1 MSNNIFEYVK
11 VINQKSKKAFDNIS
25 RSSSKDRNLAIL
37 NTSLIIKK
45 KQDEIL
51 QANKIDL
58 ENAKQKKLTDA
69 FVDRLILND
78 KRINDI
84 IYGLKKLIQ

>member
-11 VINQKSKKAFDNIS
+11 VINQKSKIAFDNIS

-51 QANKIDL
+51 QENKIGS
-58 ENAKQKKLTDA
+58 AA
-69 FVDRLILND
+69 
-78 KRINDI
+78 
-84 IYGLKKLIQ
+84 

>member
-11 VINQKSKKAFDNIS
+11 VINQKSKIAFDNIS

-58 ENAKQKKLTDA
+58 ENAKQKNLLTLLLTDL
-69 FVDRLILND
+69 F
-78 KRINDI
+78 
-84 IYGLKKLIQ
+84 